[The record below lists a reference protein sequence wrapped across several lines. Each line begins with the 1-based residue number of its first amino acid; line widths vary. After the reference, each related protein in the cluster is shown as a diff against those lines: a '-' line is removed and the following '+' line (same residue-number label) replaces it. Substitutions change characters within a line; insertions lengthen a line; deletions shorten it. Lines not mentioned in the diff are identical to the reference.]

1 MVRRMMSPARRRA
14 RALLPAAMP
23 AMVEVE
29 SWEGLGSGVVDGDG
43 MDWESVGR
51 MRLAVVVKVMT
62 EGGRDVSVKVEV
74 RVIVASALRMLR
86 IVSTERQRPRAG

>member
-29 SWEGLGSGVVDGDG
+29 S
-43 MDWESVGR
+43 
-51 MRLAVVVKVMT
+51 
-62 EGGRDVSVKVEV
+62 
-74 RVIVASALRMLR
+74 
-86 IVSTERQRPRAG
+86 